1 MGRRLEPRTAD
12 AAERLPDRSRPPVSP
27 RLASVLD
34 VLPRRL
40 PRRGRLVRP
49 PKRTDANDGVAP
61 RWAAENEARSLRPGA
76 ARYGG
81 ASYPAPLSLAAVVV
95 PNAVRAAEPLSPPPR
110 GTLLGCPQGGGCSR
124 RRPSGRRAALEPGAK
139 RRAACRT
146 RGKRGC
152 GGERGGEWTRQRPR
166 AETASPRRAAPL
178 GCSDRL
184 GSPGPSD
191 CEQIMPMTRSVMGP
205 L

>member
-1 MGRRLEPRTAD
+1 MGRSLEHRTAR
-12 AAERLPDRSRPPVSP
+12 AAELPNDRSRMPVSP
-27 RLASVLD
+27 RLASMVD
-34 VLPRRL
+34 ALPRRL
-40 PRRGRLVRP
+40 PRRGQLRCP
-49 PKRTDANDGVAP
+49 PKRTDAKDGPAP
-61 RWAAENEARSLRPGA
+61 RWAADRAPRHIRPGA

-81 ASYPAPLSLAAVVV
+81 ASYPTPLSLAAVVV

-178 GCSDRL
+178 GCSALLDPAAHL
-184 GSPGPSD
+184 TTSPP
-191 CEQIMPMTRSVMGP
+191 CP
-205 L
+205 

>member
-1 MGRRLEPRTAD
+1 MPAGWLVACGGRA
-12 AAERLPDRSRPPVSP
+12 AAELPPGRSRMPVSP
-27 RLASVLD
+27 RPASMDD

-40 PRRGRLVRP
+40 PRRGQLACP
-49 PKRTDANDGVAP
+49 PKRTDAKDGLAP
-61 RWAAENEARSLRPGA
+61 RWAAENAARSLRPGA

-95 PNAVRAAEPLSPPPR
+95 PNAVRAAEPLSPPHR
-110 GTLLGCPQGGGCSR
+110 GTLFLRPEGGGCSR

-166 AETASPRRAAPL
+166 AETASPRRAAL
-178 GCSDRL
+178 LDCSALLDPAAHL
-184 GSPGPSD
+184 NTSLPCP
-191 CEQIMPMTRSVMGP
+191 
-205 L
+205 